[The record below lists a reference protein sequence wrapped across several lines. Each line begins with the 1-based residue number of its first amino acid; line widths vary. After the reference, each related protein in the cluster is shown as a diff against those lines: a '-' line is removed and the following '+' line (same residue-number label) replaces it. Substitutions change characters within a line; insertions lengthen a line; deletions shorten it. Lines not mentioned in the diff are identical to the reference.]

1 MEMMMYGATGFL
13 ICALGFL
20 FIVTVASLVIKRT
33 RGRPAYRN
41 LGATPAEF
49 VRNPMEKMMAKPD
62 DKEKL
67 IQ

>member
-1 MEMMMYGATGFL
+1 MEMIMYGATGFL

-20 FIVTVASLVIKRT
+20 FIVTIASLLIK

-41 LGATPAEF
+41 LGANPMEF
-49 VRNPMEKMMAKPD
+49 VRNPMENMMAKPD

>member
-1 MEMMMYGATGFL
+1 MEMIMYGATGFL

-20 FIVTVASLVIKRT
+20 FIVTIASLLIKRT

-41 LGATPAEF
+41 LGAAPMEF
-49 VRNPMEKMMAKPD
+49 VRNPMENMMAKPD
-62 DKEKL
+62 DKDKL